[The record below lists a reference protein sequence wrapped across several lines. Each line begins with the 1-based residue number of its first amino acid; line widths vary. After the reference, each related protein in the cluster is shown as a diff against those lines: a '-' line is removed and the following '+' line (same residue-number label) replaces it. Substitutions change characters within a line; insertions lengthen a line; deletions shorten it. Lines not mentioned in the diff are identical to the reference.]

1 MTALGLHDL
10 LSAASVSVSLVKLTA
25 HSEFPAGSS
34 FGVCCSAIIAA
45 DKTSLHDAGFVF
57 V

>member
-1 MTALGLHDL
+1 MAALGLHDL
-10 LSAASVSVSLVKLTA
+10 LSAASVSMSLVKLTA

-34 FGVCCSAIIAA
+34 FGVCCSAIIAG
-45 DKTSLHDAGFVF
+45 DKTSLHDAGVVF